1 MAARFGGS
9 ASIDVGVMS
18 VIVLVLG
25 IVVTGLGLAALG
37 FAIPI
42 IELSLGVT
50 LVSAGTT
57 AVCSGLLLIGLSA
70 AIAELRRVGDLLKSR
85 PMAARRA
92 PAPEREHAATAAAPV
107 SAGAPQ
113 TPAVSMPA
121 APPPAAAPAP
131 HPASATSLGP
141 ILAAASQPETAPA
154 MTATPRPAPSPP
166 SRQRSD
172 VPVAHDLRH
181 AEPSPASAADAS
193 ASALERLRSSMPRAE
208 RQRAEPAMVPE
219 NEGVP
224 LSPNGGQASVQTR
237 RTPTAEPA
245 LEPRLSPD
253 DRLGSVTAE
262 ATKASRLDFL
272 FRSRQQA
279 ASRAEAGET
288 NWPAGPARS
297 SAPDAAG
304 PTRYAEPAR
313 SSPPVAST
321 APAPPT
327 LPPAPTVEP
336 RPRDLGAKAVDPSG
350 SVLKSGVVDGLAYTL
365 YTDGSIE
372 AKLPDGTVRFGSI
385 SELRAHIEKHP

>member
-1 MAARFGGS
+1 
-9 ASIDVGVMS
+9 
-18 VIVLVLG
+18 
-25 IVVTGLGLAALG
+25 
-37 FAIPI
+37 
-42 IELSLGVT
+42 
-50 LVSAGTT
+50 
-57 AVCSGLLLIGLSA
+57 
-70 AIAELRRVGDLLKSR
+70 
-85 PMAARRA
+85 
-92 PAPEREHAATAAAPV
+92 
-107 SAGAPQ
+107 
-113 TPAVSMPA
+113 MPA
-121 APPPAAAPAP
+121 APPPAAAPVP
-131 HPASATSLGP
+131 QPASATSLGP

-154 MTATPRPAPSPP
+154 MTAHPRPAASPP
-166 SRQRSD
+166 ARQRSE

-181 AEPSPASAADAS
+181 AESSPASAADAS
-193 ASALERLRSSMPRAE
+193 SSALERLRSSMPRAE
-208 RQRAEPAMVPE
+208 RQRAEPAIVPE

-224 LSPNGGQASVQTR
+224 LSPNGGHASVQAR
-237 RTPTAEPA
+237 RTPAEPA

-279 ASRAEAGET
+279 TSRAEAGET

-313 SSPPVAST
+313 SSPPAAST
-321 APAPPT
+321 APIPPT

-336 RPRDLGAKAVDPSG
+336 RPRDLGAKAVDSSG

-385 SELRAHIEKHP
+385 SELRAHIEKNP